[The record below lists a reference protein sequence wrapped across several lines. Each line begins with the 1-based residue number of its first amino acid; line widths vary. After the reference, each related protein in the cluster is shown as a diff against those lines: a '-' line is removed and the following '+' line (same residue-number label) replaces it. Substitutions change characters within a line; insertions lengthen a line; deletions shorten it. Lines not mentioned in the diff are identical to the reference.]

1 MLLSDVFRRSIIADL
16 SRMRQRKMAAARE
29 GAIWVE
35 TEQPPTIRSAAAQT
49 VEKLSVIANQ
59 SALHYGMIATGDH

>member
-1 MLLSDVFRRSIIADL
+1 MHTGSV
-16 SRMRQRKMAAARE
+16 
-29 GAIWVE
+29 
-35 TEQPPTIRSAAAQT
+35 QT

>member
-1 MLLSDVFRRSIIADL
+1 
-16 SRMRQRKMAAARE
+16 MRQRKMAAARE